1 MGLLFEAVPV
11 VGPPPPAL
19 VLRGEFDAEGEPAF
33 ERALDEVLAH
43 DPPSLVVDIRE
54 LLFLGSTGL
63 RGLVRARNAVGE
75 VTVRGAGP
83 WMRRVFEAASLD
95 SLFRF
100 EA

>member
-1 MGLLFEAVPV
+1 MELLFEAVPI
-11 VGPPPPAL
+11 VGQPPPEL
-19 VLRGEFDAEGEPAF
+19 VLRGEFDADGEPAF
-33 ERALDEVLAH
+33 ERALRAVLA
-43 DPPSLVVDIRE
+43 DGPPALVVDIRD
-54 LLFLGSTGL
+54 LRFLGSTGL
-63 RGLVRARNAVGE
+63 RGFVRARNAVGD